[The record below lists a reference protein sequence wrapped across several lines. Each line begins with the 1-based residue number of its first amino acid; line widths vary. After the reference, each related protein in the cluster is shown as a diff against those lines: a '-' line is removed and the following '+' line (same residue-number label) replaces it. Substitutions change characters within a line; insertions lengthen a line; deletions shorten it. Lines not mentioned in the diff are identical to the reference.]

1 MDHTSLRVFV
11 AVAERGGLTHA
22 AEQLHMSQPAASLQ
36 LKKLQ
41 DELAIELFYRTARG
55 MRLTDYGRKLL
66 PMAQR
71 ILRGTAD
78 LKAAATALQGE
89 VRGELRLGTIVDP
102 EFIRLGALL
111 RTLSQQH
118 AHLAFQLQQ
127 GISGQ
132 IQRLIE
138 QNQLDVGFSLDV
150 PGFSNVSPDLYAL
163 RLSDCHYRV
172 VAPAGWEDQV
182 LGKGWDEI
190 SQLPWITTPP
200 DSVHSKLLQ
209 AQLKP
214 MDLEVHPAARVDV
227 EPSMLDLVKSG
238 VGLSLVRDGL
248 AYKAAQEHDL
258 VISDQLSLTAEL
270 GFFCRADRRD
280 ELLIDAAFQAIQD
293 GWLMR
298 GQ

>member
-1 MDHTSLRVFV
+1 M
-11 AVAERGGLTHA
+11 
-22 AEQLHMSQPAASLQ
+22 
-36 LKKLQ
+36 
-41 DELAIELFYRTARG
+41 
-55 MRLTDYGRKLL
+55 
-66 PMAQR
+66 
-71 ILRGTAD
+71 
-78 LKAAATALQGE
+78 
-89 VRGELRLGTIVDP
+89 
-102 EFIRLGALL
+102 
-111 RTLSQQH
+111 
-118 AHLAFQLQQ
+118 AFQLQQ

-138 QNQLDVGFSLDV
+138 QNQLDAGFSLDV
-150 PGFSNVSPDLYAL
+150 PGFSNVNPELYAL

-172 VAPAGWEDQV
+172 VAPAGWEDRV
-182 LGKGWDEI
+182 LGKGWDAI

-214 MDLEVHPAARVDV
+214 MGLQVSPAARVDV

-258 VISDQLSLTAEL
+258 VISNQLSLTAEL
-270 GFFCRADRRD
+270 GFFCRADRRE
-280 ELLIDAAFQAIQD
+280 ELLIDAAFTAIQE